1 MDSYARIL
9 IVDDER
15 FHLNVISEL
24 LGEEYTTIVAKS
36 GEKALEIARSQHI
49 DLILLDVLMP
59 EMDGYAVCEQL
70 KRIENTKDTPII
82 FLTAKS
88 SVEDQAK
95 GFDLGAVDYITKP
108 VSPPIVR
115 ARVKNHLA
123 LYSANKS
130 LLTQNEHLEDLVA
143 KRSAE
148 IVKTQD
154 VAIYCLTSLVETR
167 DNETGDHIRRTQ
179 NYVKILAEYLKDH
192 PRFKDQLNDEV
203 IAMMFKSAPL
213 HDIGKVGIPDH
224 ILLKPGKLTPEEW
237 EIMKT
242 HAALGEESIR
252 KSEALYGTSSF
263 LHYAKE
269 IAGAHHEKW
278 NGQGYPRG
286 LQGDEIPLS
295 GRLMAVADVYDALI
309 SKRVYKSEFTHE
321 KAVELILSE
330 KGQHFDP
337 DIVDA
342 FAALVNEFNAI
353 AHKYAD

>member
-1 MDSYARIL
+1 
-9 IVDDER
+9 
-15 FHLNVISEL
+15 
-24 LGEEYTTIVAKS
+24 
-36 GEKALEIARSQHI
+36 
-49 DLILLDVLMP
+49 
-59 EMDGYAVCEQL
+59 
-70 KRIENTKDTPII
+70 
-82 FLTAKS
+82 
-88 SVEDQAK
+88 
-95 GFDLGAVDYITKP
+95 
-108 VSPPIVR
+108 
-115 ARVKNHLA
+115 
-123 LYSANKS
+123 
-130 LLTQNEHLEDLVA
+130 
-143 KRSAE
+143 
-148 IVKTQD
+148 
-154 VAIYCLTSLVETR
+154 
-167 DNETGDHIRRTQ
+167 
-179 NYVKILAEYLKDH
+179 
-192 PRFKDQLNDEV
+192 
-203 IAMMFKSAPL
+203 
-213 HDIGKVGIPDH
+213 
-224 ILLKPGKLTPEEW
+224 
-237 EIMKT
+237 MKT